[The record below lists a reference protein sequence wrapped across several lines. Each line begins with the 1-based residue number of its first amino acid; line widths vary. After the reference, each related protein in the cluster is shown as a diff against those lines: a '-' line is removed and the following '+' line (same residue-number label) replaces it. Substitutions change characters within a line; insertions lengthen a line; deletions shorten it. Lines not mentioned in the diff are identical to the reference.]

1 VTAAGVLDA
10 PPRGRRGALVR
21 RALATPSAK
30 IGVVLLVGLVG
41 VAVIGP
47 WVAPE
52 SPTKLLEIPFSQPGH
67 GRLLGTDYLGRDVF
81 SRFLWGGRVLLVLA
95 ILSTL
100 LAYVV
105 GITIGLLAAF
115 RRGPLDAVLMG
126 GLDLALAFP
135 PLIFVLVLLS
145 AIGPK
150 LWLVVLGVAAIF
162 APRVARIVRGAALD
176 VVLHEFVEAAVARG
190 ERTAAILF
198 REILPNLWPPI
209 LADFG
214 VRLTGSVIVI
224 ASLSFLGFGQQPPS
238 ADWGLLIAEN
248 RAGILIQPWAVVA
261 PVFAIALLT
270 VGINLVADGIVRALG
285 RSEIVEATRA
295 R

>member
-1 VTAAGVLDA
+1 MTIVDGIEA
-10 PPRGRRGALVR
+10 PARWKRGALVR
-21 RALATPSAK
+21 RAMATPSAR
-30 IGVVLLVGLVG
+30 IGAVLLVGLVAL
-41 VAVIGP
+41 AVLGP
-47 WVAPE
+47 LFAPH
-52 SPTKLLEIPFSQPGH
+52 SPSELLDVPFAKPNQGN
-67 GRLLGTDYLGRDVF
+67 LLGTDYLGRDAF

-95 ILSTL
+95 VLSTL
-100 LAYVV
+100 LAYLI

-115 RRGPLDAVLMG
+115 RRGTLDAVLMG

-150 LWLVVLGVAAIF
+150 LWLVIIGVAAIF

-190 ERTAAILF
+190 ERTPAILF

-248 RAGILIQPWAVVA
+248 RAGILIQPWAVLA
-261 PVFAIALLT
+261 PVCAIAFLT

-295 R
+295 

>member
-1 VTAAGVLDA
+1 VRAK
-10 PPRGRRGALVR
+10 RGALIR
-21 RALATPSAK
+21 RALASPSSR
-30 IGVVLLVGLVG
+30 IGAVLLVGIVG
-41 VAVIGP
+41 LAVLGP
-47 WVAPE
+47 FFAPR
-52 SPTKLLEIPFSQPGH
+52 SPTALAGIPFAQPGH
-67 GRLLGTDYLGRDVF
+67 GFLLGTDYLGRDAF
-81 SRFLWGGRVLLVLA
+81 TRFLWGGRILLVLSV
-95 ILSTL
+95 LSTL

-105 GITIGLLAAF
+105 GITTGLLAAF
-115 RRGPLDAVLMG
+115 RRGYLDAVLMG
-126 GLDLALAFP
+126 ALDLALAFP

-150 LWLVVLGVAAIF
+150 LWLVVIGVAAIF
-162 APRVARIVRGAALD
+162 APRIARIVRGAAVD

-190 ERTAAILF
+190 ERTSAVLF

-224 ASLSFLGFGQQPPS
+224 ASLSFLGFGQQPPA

-248 RAGILIQPWAVVA
+248 RAGILIQPWAVIA
-261 PVFAIALLT
+261 PVVAIALLT
-270 VGINLVADGIVRALG
+270 VGINLVADGVVRALG